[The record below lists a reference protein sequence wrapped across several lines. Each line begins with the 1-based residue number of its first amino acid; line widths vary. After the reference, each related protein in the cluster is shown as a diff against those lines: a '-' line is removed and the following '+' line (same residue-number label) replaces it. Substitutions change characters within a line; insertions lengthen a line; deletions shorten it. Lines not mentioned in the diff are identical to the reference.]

1 MEALPGFE
9 EAEPRPALRDHV
21 SGGQLLQPDGAHFLV
36 GRSEIC
42 TSLDRWNWGLQNGG
56 VGGKRGM

>member
-21 SGGQLLQPDGAHFLV
+21 SGGQLLQADGAHFLV
-36 GRSEIC
+36 GRSEIR